1 MKFPKIS
8 IVTPSFNQGQYLEDT
23 ILYVLGQGYPN
34 LEYLILDAESTDNS
48 VSIIKKYLNQLSYL
62 VSEKDNVQSDA
73 INKGFAKA
81 QLGKS

>member
-1 MKFPKIS
+1 
-8 IVTPSFNQGQYLEDT
+8 
-23 ILYVLGQGYPN
+23 LYVLGQGYPN